1 MKIRGVAGG
10 ALFLSLILIGS
21 GASGKPDYNFNGSI
35 SREVLENYLSRAVT
49 HSYLCAEDN
58 QGPNLYFNDDIRMLT
73 AIGAKFIGR
82 AAITWLAPDDI
93 EEFFLQAEEYA
104 GFAHQSDPEFILQA
118 GIFECV
124 SSNVVTIPVPPW
136 VFQDFGIP
144 VESRNFSYTGML
156 FPGGLYHD
164 FWAPGA
170 SIPDMSRRETRL
182 WFYYRARQFID
193 CGYEAIHFGC
203 IGSMT
208 DEAGAIPGLDD
219 LLGRVRAYG
228 KMNARRSVVLCDAHT
243 HGILV
248 EGRLLFDFHSFPLR
262 VQEVSGEPY
271 RGELVVGLRDSIY
284 GQSLGGVTPGGWSC
298 QHLPYLVEVDHWG
311 SSGQGG
317 ESICDEAD
325 VACYWIWG
333 WDEMDW
339 FARQP
344 ESERNRWLVY
354 ADNWVKEHDPAG
366 HFQPATRRALMDP
379 IGSVVRY
386 SANRSSPACPDGS
399 GQEDTIRAIWSDP
412 PLVIPS
418 ADYDGDGTGD
428 PAIFRPA
435 NGLWAVRSV
444 TRVYYGRDDDR
455 PVPGDYNGDGT
466 TGIGIFRGET
476 GLWAIRGWSRFY
488 FGSTVDLPVPG
499 DYDGN
504 SLCDPAVFRD
514 YSGLW
519 AVRGITRRYFGATGD
534 IPVPGDYSGDGTSG
548 IGIFRRMN
556 GLWALRGISRIY
568 FGGTA
573 DTPAGHDYNGDGI
586 PDPAVFRSATG
597 LWASRGI
604 SRFYFGGE
612 NDEPIPGNYNGAG
625 VDEAAVFRPAN
636 GLWAVRPLSRFYYGR
651 NEDIPVVR

>member
-10 ALFLSLILIGS
+10 VLFLVLILIGPGIR
-21 GASGKPDYNFNGSI
+21 GAPDYNFNGSI

-82 AAITWLAPDDI
+82 AALIWLAPDDI

-104 GFAHQSDPEFILQA
+104 GFAHQSNPEFILQA

-124 SSNVVTIPVPPW
+124 SSNIDTIPVPVW
-136 VFQDFGIP
+136 VFQDFGLP
-144 VESRNFSYTGML
+144 VENRNFRYAAMPYPDGRYEDIWTT
-156 FPGGLYHD
+156 
-164 FWAPGA
+164 GA
-170 SIPDMSRRETRL
+170 SVPDLSRLETRL
-182 WFYYRARQFID
+182 WFYYRARRFID
-193 CGYEAIHFGC
+193 CGYEAIHFGG
-203 IGSMT
+203 ISWMIE
-208 DEAGAIPGLDD
+208 DEASVPALYD
-219 LLGRVRAYG
+219 LLNRVRAYG
-228 KMNARRSVVLCDAHT
+228 RSHGRRGLVLCDAHT
-243 HGILV
+243 HGLAI
-248 EGRLLFDFHSFPLR
+248 EGNLLFDFHSFPLR
-262 VQEVSGEPY
+262 IHEVAGQPY
-271 RGELVVGLRDSIY
+271 QCDLVMGLRDSIY
-284 GQSLGGVTPGGWSC
+284 GRSLGGGTPAGWSC
-298 QHLPYLVEVDHWG
+298 EHLPYLVEMDHWA

-317 ESICDEAD
+317 ESICDGTTLYCD
-325 VACYWIWG
+325 YIWG

-339 FARQP
+339 FARQT

-366 HFQPATRRALMDP
+366 HFQPPSRRELMDP
-379 IGSVVRY
+379 IGSILQY
-386 SANRSSPACPDGS
+386 GANRSSPACPYGS
-399 GQEDTIRAIWSDP
+399 GQEDTIRAIWIEP

-444 TRVYYGRDDDR
+444 TRVYFGRNEDR

-488 FGSTVDLPVPG
+488 FGSTADLPVPG
-499 DYDGN
+499 DYNGD

-519 AVRGITRRYFGATGD
+519 AVRGLTRRYFGTTGD
-534 IPVPGDYSGDGTSG
+534 IPVPGDYSGDGTSR

-568 FGGTA
+568 FGGTT
-573 DTPAGHDYNGDGI
+573 DTPAVHDYNGDGI
-586 PDPAVFRSATG
+586 RDPT
-597 LWASRGI
+597 
-604 SRFYFGGE
+604 
-612 NDEPIPGNYNGAG
+612 
-625 VDEAAVFRPAN
+625 VFRPAN
-636 GLWAVRPLSRFYYGR
+636 GLWATRGLSRFYFGGEDDEPIPGNFNGEDGGHAAVFRPETGLWAVRTLSRFYYGR
-651 NEDIPVVR
+651 EGDTPVSR